1 MLLKIFKMDYVNK
14 NLVLANMTSDFKGR
28 MVQKPKKIDSLLLC
42 KALQIKMR
50 YVNKWEKS

>member
-1 MLLKIFKMDYVNK
+1 MDYVNK

-50 YVNKWEKS
+50 YVNKWEKSWIEYE